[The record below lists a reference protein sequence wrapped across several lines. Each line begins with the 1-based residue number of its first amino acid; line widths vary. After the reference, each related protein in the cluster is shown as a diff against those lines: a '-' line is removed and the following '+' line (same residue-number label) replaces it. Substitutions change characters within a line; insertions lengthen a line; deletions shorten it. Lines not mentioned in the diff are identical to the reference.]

1 VLESCLASLDG
12 AKYCV
17 TFASG
22 LAACTTI
29 THLLSAGDH
38 IVSMDVRLTEM
49 EITKNKNP

>member
-1 VLESCLASLDG
+1 LASLDG

-38 IVSMDVRLTEM
+38 IVSMDVRF
-49 EITKNKNP
+49 